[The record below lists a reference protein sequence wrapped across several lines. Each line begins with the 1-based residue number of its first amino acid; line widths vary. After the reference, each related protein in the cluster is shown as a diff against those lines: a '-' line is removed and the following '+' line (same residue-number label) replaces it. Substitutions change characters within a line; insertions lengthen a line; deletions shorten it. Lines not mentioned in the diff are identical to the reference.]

1 MRVNMVIP
9 DDLLEKID
17 AKAKSLY
24 VSRTAFV
31 ITTLAQKLKEDS
43 VLEKMP
49 DMVDIMKRFSPDD
62 MQEQNADCIE
72 RPQTRDNDSS
82 S

>member
-24 VSRTAFV
+24 ISRTAFV
-31 ITTLAQKLKEDS
+31 ITTLAQKLKEDNL
-43 VLEKMP
+43 VEQMP
-49 DMVDIMKRFSPDD
+49 DMVDIMKKITSDE

-72 RPQTRDNDSS
+72 RLQARDNDSS